1 MTNCSKDE
9 VEAAE
14 ERRPYIGTIAIINVI
29 SLFIIFKWTQ
39 KENVSCVETG
49 LKPPILEAFMSR
61 T

>member
-1 MTNCSKDE
+1 M
-9 VEAAE
+9 EAAE

-29 SLFIIFKWTQ
+29 SLFIVFKWTQ

-49 LKPPILEAFMSR
+49 LKPPILEATVFMSR